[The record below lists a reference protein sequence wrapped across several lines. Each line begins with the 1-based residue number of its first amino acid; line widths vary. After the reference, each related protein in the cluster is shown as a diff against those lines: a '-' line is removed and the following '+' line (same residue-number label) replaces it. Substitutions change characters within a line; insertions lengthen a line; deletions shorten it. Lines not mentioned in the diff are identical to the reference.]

1 MKKIFMGMLATT
13 FLFGIA
19 LKFAVSGEDGEFG
32 EYGEDGERSTF
43 SSLLQRDKD
52 VAPVTNTKYEK
63 ECGDCHM
70 PYPAGL
76 LPSRSW
82 QKIMQGLDDHFGDN
96 AELDAALNKEITDY
110 LVRNS
115 ADNSNYRRSRRI
127 VRSLQSDQVP
137 LRITELAYFRHEH
150 REIPKRMIAGNAKVN
165 SLSNCTACHRQA
177 IQGSFSEREISIPG
191 YGRWDD

>member
-1 MKKIFMGMLATT
+1 MKTILMSVVAMTL
-13 FLFGIA
+13 LFGIA
-19 LKFAVSGEDGEFG
+19 LKFAVSGEDGE
-32 EYGEDGERSTF
+32 YGEDGERSTF
-43 SSLLQRDKD
+43 SSLLKRDKD
-52 VAPVTNTKYEK
+52 VAPVKNMKYEK

-76 LPSRSW
+76 LPARSW

-96 AELDAALNKEITDY
+96 AEVDAAINKEITDY

-127 VRSLQSDQVP
+127 MRSLQSDQVP
-137 LRITELAYFRHEH
+137 LRITELSYFRREH
-150 REIPKRMIAGNAKVN
+150 REIPKRMIADNTKVN
-165 SLSNCTACHRQA
+165 SLSNCSACHRQA
-177 IQGSFSEREISIPG
+177 KQGSFSEREINIPG